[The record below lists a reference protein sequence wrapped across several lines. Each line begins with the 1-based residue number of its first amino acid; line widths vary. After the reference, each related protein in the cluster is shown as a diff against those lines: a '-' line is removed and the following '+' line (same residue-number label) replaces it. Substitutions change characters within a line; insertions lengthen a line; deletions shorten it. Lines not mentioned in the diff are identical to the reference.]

1 MYRLKE
7 YIIDRILDTMIQ
19 KKHDFW
25 CKLHWVTSKE
35 NLSYD
40 KARFF
45 AQQVV

>member
-7 YIIDRILDTMIQ
+7 YIIDRILDTMTQ

-25 CKLHWVTSKE
+25 CKLSHFE
-35 NLSYD
+35 NFSYD

-45 AQQVV
+45 FAQQVV